1 MSENEIN
8 NQSMEENPVPVD
20 EINDQQPDIYLGPTQ
35 PSSNLNDEDEDNGDG
50 FTFNWTQLIIGVA
63 LICWFSL
70 SGSGLFSN
78 WSFYVFLGI
87 VIIIHELGH
96 VVIGKTFGCFI
107 KAMQVFFLPFV
118 SYKPKQVPGGSSWR
132 DITWSLGVLPLG
144 GVTIFKSRE
153 QEEKEKEMWY
163 YQELEQVEQEVE
175 LTVASSPYIDDKPAW
190 QRLLISAAGV
200 LFNFA
205 TFLILYVIMPF
216 VPSEWYSIL
225 EPLAILSLLLA
236 VLNVLPI
243 YPLDG
248 GAIVFALFEIVT
260 GQKPSPAFTKA
271 CGWIG
276 AIIVILLFWVF
287 PESLDGILGSV
298 FQVFF

>member
-8 NQSMEENPVPVD
+8 NQTMEENPMP
-20 EINDQQPDIYLGPTQ
+20 INGECEQQPDIYLGPTQ
-35 PSSNLNDEDEDNGDG
+35 PSSDLYDEEKDSEGL
-50 FTFNWTQLIIGVA
+50 TFNWTQLIVGAAIVF
-63 LICWFSL
+63 WFFL
-70 SGSGLFSN
+70 GDNNLFDN
-78 WSFYVFLGI
+78 WTFYVYLGI

-96 VVIGKTFGCFI
+96 VVIGKSFGCFI

-118 SYKPKQVPGGSSWR
+118 SYKPKQIPGGSSWR

-144 GVTIFKSRE
+144 GLTVFKSHE
-153 QEEKEKEMWY
+153 LEDQEKDKWY
-163 YQELEQVEQEVE
+163 YQEPEQQSHEME
-175 LTVASSPYIDDKPAW
+175 LTAATSPYIDDKPAW

-205 TFLILYVIMPF
+205 TFLILYVIMPYL
-216 VPSEWYSIL
+216 PLEWYRIL
-225 EPLAILSLLLA
+225 GPLAMLSLLLA
-236 VLNVLPI
+236 VLNILPI

-260 GQKPSPAFTKA
+260 GKKPSPGFTRA

-276 AIIVILLFWVF
+276 FIIIVLLFWVF
-287 PESLDGILGSV
+287 PESLNGILGSV
-298 FQVFF
+298 FRTFF